1 LRRLLLLVPLAGCT
15 FPSDLPFRTLD
26 YVIEGPRVVA
36 LRTLPT
42 LPMAGDTL
50 TVDALALAPDPIES
64 LQVDVCGVQEQ
75 MAAGIGTD
83 CYANPDLVEPIGT
96 TLPLE
101 WQLPA
106 FATPKSLCEAG
117 GGDCDTDFPLR
128 LTVTTASAVGRGV
141 TPVEVLFAPRV
152 EENEDGEEEE
162 FVPFGVP
169 TVTLEPLDPPV
180 AGGLVE
186 FMATTDVGW
195 TTDFRWF
202 VDAGELIETGRTAKQ
217 DTDDATSWSGNAL
230 VIPEDF
236 HGPLRVS
243 VVVAQYRDRN
253 DQPMAWTTITLE
265 VP

>member
-1 LRRLLLLVPLAGCT
+1 MRPLLLLLPLTGCA

-26 YVIEGPRVVA
+26 YVIESPRVVA
-36 LRTLPT
+36 LRVLPT
-42 LPMAGDTL
+42 LPMAGDTIR
-50 TVDALALAPDPIES
+50 VDALALAPDPIES
-64 LQVDVCGVQEQ
+64 VLLEVCGVQEE

-83 CYANPDLVEPIGT
+83 CYANPDLVEPIGA

-106 FATPKSLCEAG
+106 FAEPKSLCEAQA
-117 GGDCDTDFPLR
+117 GDCDTDFPLR
-128 LTVTTASAVGRGV
+128 LTVTTASAVGYGV
-141 TPVEVLFAPRV
+141 TPVEVRFVPPP
-152 EENEDGEEEE
+152 EDDE
-162 FVPFGVP
+162 FFPFGVP
-169 TVTLEPLDPPV
+169 TVTLNPLDPPV

-195 TTDFRWF
+195 TRDFRWF
-202 VDAGELIETGRTAKQ
+202 VDAGELLETGRTAKQ

-243 VVVAQYRDRN
+243 VVVAQFPDAN
-253 DQPMAWTTITLE
+253 DQPMGWTTITLE